1 MKKEKKSRITRE
13 EKKELVEQTLKK
25 NPYVRLVD
33 QIRQKRVAFVVY
45 CVMRVIV
52 IGVIIRCAVQHRWES
67 VFVGVLALILFLL
80 PPLVERTFHLT
91 LPTTLEVLEFA
102 FVFCAE
108 ILGEIECYYM
118 RFAFWDTML
127 HTVNGFMFAAFGFCL
142 VDIFNRNKRFR
153 FELSPIF
160 LSIVAFC
167 FSMTIGILW
176 EFFEFSG
183 DALLATD
190 MQKDFIIRQVSTVA
204 LDATNSNTP
213 VVIRDIVS
221 TQIQTANGQVITI
234 EGGYL
239 DIGLIDTM
247 KDLFVNFIGAIVF
260 SVIGY
265 FYVRHKGKGKIA
277 NQFIPVV
284 HPAGDNPP
292 TDKEKA
298 DKENAEGEN
307 TGKNQGN
314 AE

>member
-1 MKKEKKSRITRE
+1 MKKEKKSRITRK
-13 EKKELVEQTLKK
+13 EKKELVGQKLKK

-33 QIRQKRVAFVVY
+33 QIRQNKVAFVVY

-91 LPTTLEVLEFA
+91 LPTTLEVLVFA

-190 MQKDFIIRQVSTVA
+190 MQKDFIIQRVSTVA

-284 HPAGDNPP
+284 HPADDNPP

>member
-1 MKKEKKSRITRE
+1 M
-13 EKKELVEQTLKK
+13 
-25 NPYVRLVD
+25 
-33 QIRQKRVAFVVY
+33 
-45 CVMRVIV
+45 
-52 IGVIIRCAVQHRWES
+52 
-67 VFVGVLALILFLL
+67 
-80 PPLVERTFHLT
+80 
-91 LPTTLEVLEFA
+91 
-102 FVFCAE
+102 
-108 ILGEIECYYM
+108 
-118 RFAFWDTML
+118 
-127 HTVNGFMFAAFGFCL
+127 
-142 VDIFNRNKRFR
+142 
-153 FELSPIF
+153 
-160 LSIVAFC
+160 
-167 FSMTIGILW
+167 
-176 EFFEFSG
+176 
-183 DALLATD
+183 
-190 MQKDFIIRQVSTVA
+190 
-204 LDATNSNTP
+204 
-213 VVIRDIVS
+213 S

-284 HPAGDNPP
+284 HPADDNPP

>member
-33 QIRQKRVAFVVY
+33 QIRQNKVAFVVY

-91 LPTTLEVLEFA
+91 LPTTLEVLVFA

-142 VDIFNRNKRFR
+142 VDIFNRNKRLR

>member
-33 QIRQKRVAFVVY
+33 QIRQNKVAFVVY

-91 LPTTLEVLEFA
+91 LPTTLEVLVFA

-190 MQKDFIIRQVSTVA
+190 MQKDFIIRRVSTVA

-284 HPAGDNPP
+284 HPADDNPP
-292 TDKEKA
+292 ADKEKA

>member
-33 QIRQKRVAFVVY
+33 QIRQNKVAFVVY

-52 IGVIIRCAVQHRWES
+52 IGVIIWCAVQHRWES

-91 LPTTLEVLEFA
+91 LPTTLEVLVFA